1 LSVAKYFAPSGKAI
15 QDVAVTPNILVADA
29 ADEFVSPDDEQQD
42 QPQAET
48 PKKPHQ
54 DEQLRRAIEVLKNLD
69 QKAA

>member
-1 LSVAKYFAPSGKAI
+1 MSPSR
-15 QDVAVTPNILVADA
+15 PNILVADA

-42 QPQAET
+42 QPAET

-69 QKAA
+69 HKAA